1 MMVLVLLLCVVVPS
15 EGQSSVT
22 EAANTDAP
30 LRLIYVFNPSVDV
43 HLERALQ
50 VQSLVGRAPTQ
61 ISVLGVIRGDVDV
74 NTADQRGDRT
84 IAFTTV
90 AESSAQVERLASESV
105 ISWLALNP
113 RLREDHFILEDA
125 TGVRLQGAG
134 SQLDQL
140 DGLVPSVD
148 VTTKVEFTTWGKMKE
163 LFQ

>member
-1 MMVLVLLLCVVVPS
+1 MMILLLCAVVPG
-15 EGQSSVT
+15 EGQSSAT

-43 HLERALQ
+43 HVERALQ
-50 VQSLVGRAPTQ
+50 VQSLVRSVPTQ

-84 IAFTTV
+84 IGFRTV
-90 AESSAQVERLASESV
+90 AESSAQVEGLAGESV

-113 RLREDHFILEDA
+113 KLREDYFILEDA
-125 TGVRLQGAG
+125 TGIRLQGAG

-140 DGLVPSVD
+140 DGLVPSIA

>member
-1 MMVLVLLLCVVVPS
+1 MMFLLLCTVVPS

-22 EAANTDAP
+22 EAGNTAAP
-30 LRLIYVFNPSVDV
+30 LRLIYVFNPLIDV

-50 VQSLVGRAPTQ
+50 VQSLVRSAPTQ

-74 NTADQRGDRT
+74 NTALERGDRT
-84 IAFTTV
+84 IEFRTV
-90 AESSAQVERLASESV
+90 SEGSAQVERLAGESV
-105 ISWLALNP
+105 ISWLAHSP
-113 RLREDHFILEDA
+113 RPREDHFILEDA

-140 DGLVPSVD
+140 DSLIPSVA
-148 VTTKVEFTTWGKMKE
+148 VTTRVEIHTWGKVKE